1 VVKRAVVERNLA
13 ARLVGVAGVLLLVGV
28 AVAIVALVS
37 QKAPQQRF
45 EATAFR
51 DARLTQDTG
60 VLQTQ
65 ARLAVEQGVL
75 KGLSAKELRATLG
88 KPTRTYKRTPRMVW
102 QVGGW
107 NASGSLGTKLEVAL
121 DDDRQRVVEVWLD
134 PPPEYD

>member
-1 VVKRAVVERNLA
+1 MA
-13 ARLVGVAGVLLLVGV
+13 GVAGVILLAGV
-28 AVAIVALVS
+28 AVVIVALAS
-37 QKAPQQRF
+37 QKAPEQRF
-45 EATAFR
+45 EAAKFR

-65 ARLAVEQGVL
+65 ARLAVEQGAL
-75 KGLSAKELRATLG
+75 AGMSAKQLRATLG

-107 NASGSLGTKLEVAL
+107 NASGTLGTKLEVTL
-121 DDDRQRVVEVWLD
+121 DDDRQRVTEAWLE

>member
-1 VVKRAVVERNLA
+1 VVTSARVARNYA
-13 ARLVGVAGVLLLVGV
+13 ARFVGVAGVSLLVGV

-37 QKAPQQRF
+37 QKAPEQRF
-45 EATAFR
+45 DAAEFR

-60 VLQTQ
+60 ALQTQ

-75 KGLSAKELRATLG
+75 EGVSAKELRATLG
-88 KPTRTYKRTPRMVW
+88 KPTRTYKRSARMVW

-107 NASGSLGTKLEVAL
+107 NASGSLGTKLEVTL
-121 DDDRQRVVEVWLD
+121 DDDLQRVVQVGLD

>member
-1 VVKRAVVERNLA
+1 VVTSESVGRNYA
-13 ARLVGVAGVLLLVGV
+13 ARLVGVAGVILLVGV

-37 QKAPQQRF
+37 QKAPEQRF
-45 EATAFR
+45 EPAEFR

-65 ARLAVEQGVL
+65 ARLAVEQGVFE
-75 KGLSAKELRATLG
+75 GMSAKELRATLG
-88 KPTRTYKRTPRMVW
+88 KPTRTYKRTARMVW

-107 NASGSLGTKLEVAL
+107 SASGSLGTKLEVTL
-121 DDDRQRVVEVWLD
+121 DDDLQRVVEVRLD